1 MQREPTFSKR
11 RADLLLERVKA
22 AGRQLCRRRARRGPL
37 SSVGLLAVVT
47 VGVGFGLSAC
57 SPRALVGPAATT
69 TSSRP
74 STVSTSTTTTAPP
87 AAGVSEV
94 TCGSGFFAGSDLTY
108 LKKSFGDEL
117 ACSRA
122 GNSDTWLAIFS
133 PEVNNPVPGPHVV
146 LVETCSR
153 SDSDCLAPDALHPL
167 SGFTGYP
174 APDPTTQLVFTGY
187 VRESGKACPS
197 GCVAARSGALAII
210 GDGLC
215 NLDIFDLANDHWYF
229 GDTATAA
236 KLAAGDDP
244 TVEQIPSAPG
254 FFPSQASPIPR
265 PASVPAVC
273 GNEPQ

>member
-1 MQREPTFSKR
+1 
-11 RADLLLERVKA
+11 LLV
-22 AGRQLCRRRARRGPL
+22 
-37 SSVGLLAVVT
+37 VVT
-47 VGVGFGLSAC
+47 VGVGLGLSAC
-57 SPRALVGPAATT
+57 SPRALVGPAAPT

-74 STVSTSTTTTAPP
+74 LSTITTTTAPP

-94 TCGSGFFAGSDLTY
+94 TCGSGFFAGSDLAY
-108 LKKSFGDEL
+108 LEKSFGDKM

-146 LVETCSR
+146 LVETCSPN
-153 SDSDCLAPDALHPL
+153 DSNCLAPDARHPM

-174 APDPTTQLVFTGY
+174 APDRTTQLLFTGY
-187 VRESGKACPS
+187 VREPGKACPS

-215 NLDIFDLANDHWYF
+215 NVDIFDLANDHWYF

-236 KLAAGDDP
+236 KLAAGDDRAP
-244 TVEQIPSAPG
+244 EQIPSAPG
-254 FFPSQASPIPR
+254 FSPSQSSPIPR
-265 PASVPAVC
+265 PGSVPAVC
-273 GNEPQ
+273 G